1 MSNDEVRRLLVRL
14 RSELEHT
21 ELDTETRAAL
31 AQLDTDIHNMIGEDD
46 HEGLDVVDQARRLE
60 SQFAAEHPT
69 AERVLREIID
79 TLGKIGI

>member
-21 ELDTETRAAL
+21 DLDPETRAAL
-31 AQLDTDIHNMIGEDD
+31 AQLDTDIHNMIGEEE

-69 AERVLREIID
+69 ANRVLREIID

>member
-1 MSNDEVRRLLVRL
+1 MSNDEVRRLLVQL
-14 RSELEHT
+14 RSELTHT
-21 ELDTETRAAL
+21 DLDAETRAAL
-31 AQLDTDIHNMIGEDD
+31 AQLDTDLHNMLGEEE
-46 HEGLDVVDQARRLE
+46 HEGLDVVEQARKLE